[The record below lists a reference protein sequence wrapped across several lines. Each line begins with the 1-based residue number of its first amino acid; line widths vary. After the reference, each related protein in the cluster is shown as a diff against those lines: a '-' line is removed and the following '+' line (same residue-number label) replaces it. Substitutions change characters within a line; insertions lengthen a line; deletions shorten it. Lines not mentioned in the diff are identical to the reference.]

1 MRILFGSLIA
11 VVLMAASGAAQAK
24 DGFESVQCTSDVR
37 SALIGKKMNDDSIVQ
52 LEQRNARIGLKGLGG
67 DEVSDDLNSVSWKI
81 CGKEYFVV
89 VGTDNIVRDVLAFPA
104 HSRRAPQFTSAGCQ
118 VNGKPDSRMI
128 VGVLDNAATPKEA
141 AHVTTPDKTLL
152 PATAAWRI
160 DEKTGKLSAVP
171 VAGLKCPRSDII
183 TADGGL

>member
-1 MRILFGSLIA
+1 MRILFGSLLA
-11 VVLMAASGAAQAK
+11 LGLVAAGGAAQAK
-24 DGFESVQCTSDVR
+24 DGFESVQCNSDVR
-37 SALIGKKMNDDSIVQ
+37 AALIGKKMNDDSVSQ
-52 LEQRNARIGLKGLGG
+52 LEQRHAGIGLKDLGG

-89 VGTDNIVRDVLAFPA
+89 QGTDNVVRDVLAFPA
-104 HSRRAPQFTSAGCQ
+104 HSRAAPQFSSAGCQ
-118 VNGKPDSRMI
+118 VSGKPDTSVI
-128 VGVLDNAATPKEA
+128 VGVLDNAATTKGA
-141 AHVTTPDKTLL
+141 ALL

-183 TADGGL
+183 TADGGT